1 MLYRELL
8 DLGPLGTAR
17 EGPEENWVSYCKT
30 RRTDGM
36 GKGGRLRVGFWEEG
50 HRKRLQ
56 RQSSG
61 SNGIA
66 RGLGMGKKL

>member
-1 MLYRELL
+1 
-8 DLGPLGTAR
+8 
-17 EGPEENWVSYCKT
+17 
-30 RRTDGM
+30 M